1 MHSRLFLSVLAGL
14 LTAAALGCG
23 SSGPREYE
31 VTGTVTFDGQ
41 RVPVGDITFLPEE
54 KEFGPDAG
62 KIVDGQYRA
71 KVKAGKK
78 RVVIQA
84 SRPVPGKKGPMG
96 EPAIEDYVPARYSDR
111 DKTELRAE
119 VGEGK
124 TEHSF
129 ALKPR

>member
-1 MHSRLFLSVLAGL
+1 MRSRLFVPILASL
-14 LTAAALGCG
+14 LIPAVFGCG

-31 VTGTVTFDGQ
+31 VTGTVTFDDQ
-41 RVPVGDITFLPEE
+41 PVADGYITFLPEE

-62 KIVDGQYRA
+62 KIVDGKYRA
-71 KVKAGKK
+71 KVKPGNK

-96 EPAIEDYVPARYSDR
+96 EQEIEAYIPARYSDR
-111 DKTELRAE
+111 EKTELRAE

-129 ALKPR
+129 TLKPK

>member
-1 MHSRLFLSVLAGL
+1 MRWCLFAAVA
-14 LTAAALGCG
+14 TAAVGCG

-31 VTGTVTFDGQ
+31 VTGTVTFDQ
-41 RVPVGDITFLPEE
+41 QPVVDGDIIFVPEE

-62 KIVDGQYRA
+62 KIVDGKYRA

-96 EPAIEDYVPARYSDR
+96 EQAIEDYIPFRYSDR
-111 DKTELRAE
+111 EKTELRAD

-129 ALKPR
+129 ALKH